1 MNERATMFPIRIHL
15 ALLSGLLTSL
25 FMLACGAERP
35 SVEAEPTV
43 EGPPGTHVYVVNTPY
58 NGVATASLE
67 ERIYMADVVVK
78 ARLQSARNDV
88 LSFRAIAYL
97 KGTGPGNFTVRAK
110 TAGRDTQWDNQDA
123 ILFLNRLTGE
133 SENFRF
139 IDTTF
144 WGYNI
149 TSIAAHEYTGV
160 LPEGYSLGRR
170 NPVWLPAGSGSDTS
184 SSRSLPSG
192 SIIIE
197 YDGNTPVVVTE
208 SELKGEI
215 RWLTRAA
222 TSSPVSG
229 QSSGTSKSNTATQV
243 PEGYQA
249 CIKEAVNFIRLQ
261 RDWEAYY
268 NRPFGPSYDG
278 VSFDSNTGMG
288 EPVVVYGYQYSP
300 EYDIHSISGS
310 DAHLF
315 KVQRGDHDNN
325 PENGYKPGVVTTRP
339 LPAGTYTFN
348 HRVQPWYSI
357 PCDFQPEGAYTHFT
371 VWVTAPPGTI
381 HEAFFDPATTTVGVG
396 YFTGATTTG
405 VLKPAAFSTGSAST
419 TITGLK
425 WKDGEVVLSLSPFV
439 SLGDHQLEFI
449 DLDGSTAFALRAPDA
464 TADSAAGTLTWD
476 VPDRPWS
483 AGDLLMLR
491 IGPAPDSAPAPL
503 DVSVSLSDD
512 ALTISW
518 NAVAD
523 ASLYRV
529 QRRTD
534 GASEWTSLSAAT
546 TTQALSPEGGLSCGA
561 TYEFRLQARGDGE
574 TYLASWGLPSE
585 SVSHT
590 TAACNLPPAFAT
602 STYAFSVSE
611 DAATSTT
618 VATVSATDPDGD
630 AVSYSITAGN
640 DGGAFSIDGGGSIA
654 VAAPLD
660 YEAVSS
666 YTLTV
671 QAVDGRG
678 GAATSTVNVAVT
690 DVAEIPPPA
699 PQNLSATS
707 THASVTLSWDAP
719 DDPSATG
726 YQILR
731 RRPLEGERTLLVHVA
746 DTGSAQTTYT
756 DTDVTPDTQYA
767 YRVKAIN
774 AAGPGPVS
782 NFVNLTTPAQP

>member
-1 MNERATMFPIRIHL
+1 MFPIRIHL

-58 NGVATASLE
+58 NGAATASLE

-371 VWVTAPPGTI
+371 VWVTAPPGTV
-381 HEAFFDPATTTVGVG
+381 HEALFDPATTTAGVG
-396 YFTGATTTG
+396 YLATTSTTTG
-405 VLKPAAFSTGSAST
+405 VLEPVGFSVRGRAIA
-419 TITGLK
+419 ITGLT
-425 WKDGEVVLSLSPFV
+425 WRDGRVVLTLDRFGSWLDGFSFIEPDGTVGLRLAEVDATKDWTARTLTWEVSEQPWESGDELMMRMGPIPLPAVRNLTAERDSAGQVVLSWEVAYRAGV
-439 SLGDHQLEFI
+439 SGYRIWRHRPGRD
-449 DLDGSTAFALRAPDA
+449 DGP
-464 TADSAAGTLTWD
+464 
-476 VPDRPWS
+476 
-483 AGDLLMLR
+483 R
-491 IGPAPDSAPAPL
+491 IY
-503 DVSVSLSDD
+503 VSD
-512 ALTISW
+512 
-518 NAVAD
+518 
-523 ASLYRV
+523 
-529 QRRTD
+529 
-534 GASEWTSLSAAT
+534 
-546 TTQALSPEGGLSCGA
+546 
-561 TYEFRLQARGDGE
+561 
-574 TYLASWGLPSE
+574 
-585 SVSHT
+585 
-590 TAACNLPPAFAT
+590 
-602 STYAFSVSE
+602 
-611 DAATSTT
+611 
-618 VATVSATDPDGD
+618 
-630 AVSYSITAGN
+630 
-640 DGGAFSIDGGGSIA
+640 
-654 VAAPLD
+654 
-660 YEAVSS
+660 
-666 YTLTV
+666 
-671 QAVDGRG
+671 
-678 GAATSTVNVAVT
+678 
-690 DVAEIPPPA
+690 
-699 PQNLSATS
+699 
-707 THASVTLSWDAP
+707 TLSTD
-719 DDPSATG
+719 
-726 YQILR
+726 
-731 RRPLEGERTLLVHVA
+731 
-746 DTGSAQTTYT
+746 TTYT
-756 DTDVTPDTQYA
+756 DANSLVPNLTE
-767 YRVKAIN
+767 YRVQAIDRVYN
-774 AAGPGPVS
+774 AGESSESVRVGS
-782 NFVNLTTPAQP
+782 Q